1 MRRALDALLAALD
14 ADLVPD
20 RPDLAVSFEE
30 LNSLLGLARIS
41 ELESRYP
48 T

>member
-1 MRRALDALLAALD
+1 MRRALNALLSSLD
-14 ADLVPD
+14 SNEVPD
-20 RPDLAVSFEE
+20 RPDLAVSFEK
-30 LNSLLGLARIS
+30 LNVLLGLPRIS